1 VSFRLRLLISF
12 AAAVIAAVGLV
23 TWIVSTATRHAF
35 ERLDDART
43 AALVAQF
50 RREFARRGGEV
61 VSQVEGIAADES
73 TLRIAID
80 LARDGG
86 DYGPYVNEAA
96 GIAEAHR
103 LDFLELVSGD
113 GTIVSSAQWP
123 ARFGYKAEWVTQT
136 ADWKSEGVF
145 LKSEELPDET
155 ALALV
160 AVRAV
165 VAGEKNLYIVGG
177 SRLDKTFLASLVLP
191 AGMRALLYRNFD
203 AAFSPQALAD
213 ASGLVPEAR
222 RFAPLIEKVR
232 AQGREASQRIEWPDG
247 PETVQA
253 IPLLGR
259 DKNPLGV
266 LLVASSR
273 RELAALGRGIREIG
287 LVVGGLGILLGI
299 ALAAWASRHI
309 TKPVERLAAGAR
321 EVASGNWDVR
331 VDVASRDEIGELAR
345 AFNSMTQQLADQ
357 RDRLIQSERVAAW
370 RELARRLAHE
380 LKNPLFPI
388 QITVENLQ
396 RAKEQAP
403 EQFDEV
409 FQESSRTLLAELANL
424 KKIVARFGDFAKMPA
439 PVLESVDVN
448 EVVNGAVRLFDAQAA
463 GPGRAPIKLEL
474 ALGDSLPRIQ
484 ADPEQLGRALRNLVL
499 NAIDAMPE
507 GGALRI
513 ATIERDGSVGI
524 DLSDT
529 GGGLTPE
536 ERGRLFTP
544 YYTTKQHGTGL
555 GLAIVQSVV
564 SDHHGKISV
573 TSEPGQGTTFHIDL
587 PK

>member
-12 AAAVIAAVGLV
+12 AAAVIVAVGLV
-23 TWIVSTATRHAF
+23 TWTVSTATRHAF

-73 TLRIAID
+73 TLRIAIA

-103 LDFLELVSGD
+103 LDFLELVAGD

-232 AQGREASQRIEWPDG
+232 TQGREASQRIEWPDG

-287 LVVGGLGILLGI
+287 LIVGGLGILLGI

-409 FQESSRTLLAELANL
+409 FQESAQTLLAELANL

-463 GPGRAPIKLEL
+463 VPGRAPIKLEL

-484 ADPEQLGRALRNLVL
+484 ADPRA
-499 NAIDAMPE
+499 
-507 GGALRI
+507 
-513 ATIERDGSVGI
+513 VG
-524 DLSDT
+524 
-529 GGGLTPE
+529 P
-536 ERGRLFTP
+536 RAP
-544 YYTTKQHGTGL
+544 
-555 GLAIVQSVV
+555 
-564 SDHHGKISV
+564 
-573 TSEPGQGTTFHIDL
+573 EPGSECD
-587 PK
+587 